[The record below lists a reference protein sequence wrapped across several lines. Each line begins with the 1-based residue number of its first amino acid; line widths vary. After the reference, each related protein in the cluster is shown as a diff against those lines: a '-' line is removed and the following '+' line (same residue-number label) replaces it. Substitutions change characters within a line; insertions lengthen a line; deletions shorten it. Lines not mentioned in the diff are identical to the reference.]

1 MSDLIYK
8 IKNSTPSLI
17 GELAEKVVVEAFL
30 SDKFMLFHS
39 FVIGMEPTIQIAE
52 TFINNLTTIDMQ
64 ELGVIN
70 SAQPIH
76 VLNFVPTKD
85 INKEYWGLLYSN
97 ALFLYGSKTNASEED
112 VLMILVEKSVA
123 EAQGFTS
130 AKIQLTA
137 E

>member
-17 GELAEKVVVEAFL
+17 GETAEKIVVEAFL
-30 SDKFMLFHS
+30 SDKFTIFHS
-39 FVIGMEPTIQIAE
+39 HIIGMEPTIQVAE

-64 ELGVIN
+64 NLGVVN

-76 VLNFVPTKD
+76 VLNFIPTKD
-85 INKEYWGLLYSN
+85 KEKEYWGLLYSN
-97 ALFLYGSKTNASEED
+97 ALVLYGFKKNSPNED
-112 VLMILVEKSVA
+112 YLMILVEKSVA
-123 EAQGFTS
+123 KEQGFIS